1 MKKILHKLSAVILVI
16 AIIVCALPL
25 NVYAAEGA
33 EFIDTVY
40 FKNAKTS
47 RYLSLNDNSDTLG
60 NYMNAAAFGIDKVN
74 IVMKVKKLGN
84 NFLIQPAKST
94 VHTIAPTS
102 LTDGAKITMQL
113 SNGAPVTQWKFSK
126 TATGNYTIH
135 PANAPTFCLAI
146 NDSGKVV
153 LQTYKAD
160 ALNQQWQASKFTLRK
175 EGENAKALE
184 YGIDVSQWQADINW
198 QAVKEYGVDFAIL
211 RLGYSGETD
220 LKFEQNFAAAK
231 EQGIKLGVYIYSYAL
246 SVEEAED
253 DARQVLN
260 TLGARA
266 VGLEYPIFFDI
277 EDDSQ
282 AGFTKRKKTDMCLA
296 FIKII
301 KDAGCNVGVYAN
313 RNWFEEHI
321 YREEIELAGAD
332 IWRAQYLK
340 TDRASEDY
348 AVLDKPEVYSDVDI
362 WQFRSDGRV
371 AGIEDDVDM
380 NVAFKDYSNNV
391 FVYTGEPITPK
402 YPMYD
407 ELGNLLVEGVDY
419 SITYMNNVNVG
430 KGFAT
435 ITGINK
441 FVGKLYAT
449 REFNII
455 AKSIDDAKITGATN
469 TKRYTGAYIK
479 PLKKVKVVLG
489 NKTLKY
495 GTDYTISYKNNK
507 NVGTASL
514 TITGIGNYSGS
525 RSFNFKITKAKL
537 SSATITGI
545 ENKVHTGSARKLS
558 LKVKLEGTTLKSG
571 KDYTVSYK
579 NNVNFGTATVTIK
592 AKGSRVSGTVK
603 KTFKIVP
610 QAPKLKK
617 VTNQNLNSVTLN
629 WTHSDYATKYQLYRA
644 TSKDGKYKCVYQSP
658 DRWTYAYTNK
668 KLKEGTHYYYKIRSY
683 IKVNGKK
690 YYSAFSDVKKTNTKL
705 SDTTFKT
712 KRSKKKGTVTITI
725 QENVNVSKYIV
736 YISEKETS
744 GFKKVW
750 SGTELTYTHEG
761 LEKGKTYYVR
771 VRTYKK
777 TANGTVYGAKTRPKK
792 IVM

>member
-1 MKKILHKLSAVILVI
+1 MKKILSKFSAIILVVS
-16 AIIVCALPL
+16 IIICALPL

-40 FKNAKTS
+40 FKNAKTA
-47 RYLSLNDNSDTLG
+47 RYLSLNDNKDALG

-74 IVMKVKKLGN
+74 IVMKVKKLGD

-94 VHTIAPTS
+94 VHTIAPAS
-102 LTDGAKITMQL
+102 LSENSQITLQL
-113 SNGAPVTQWKFSK
+113 SNGAPITQWKIVA

-135 PANAPTFCLAI
+135 PVNAPTLCLAI

-231 EQGIKLGVYIYSYAL
+231 KEGIKLGVYIYSYAL
-246 SVEEAED
+246 SVKEAQD
-253 DARQVLN
+253 DAYQVLN
-260 TLGARA
+260 TLGNRA
-266 VGLEYPIFFDI
+266 AALEYPIFFDI
-277 EDDSQ
+277 EDKSQ
-282 AGFTKRKKTDMCLA
+282 EDFTKRKKTDMCLA
-296 FIKII
+296 FIKVI
-301 KDAGCNVGVYAN
+301 KDAGYPVGVYAN
-313 RNWFEEHI
+313 RNWFENHI
-321 YREEIELAGAD
+321 YREEIEAAGAD

-348 AVLDKPEVYSDVDI
+348 SVADNPEIYSDVDI

-371 AGIEDDVDM
+371 AGIEGDVDM
-380 NVAFKDYSNNV
+380 NVAFKGYTNKV
-391 FVYTGEPITPK
+391 FTYTGEPITPK

-419 SITYMNNVNVG
+419 TVTYMNNLNVG

-435 ITGINK
+435 ISGINK
-441 FVGKLYAT
+441 YVGKLFAT
-449 REFNII
+449 REFNIV
-455 AKSIDDAKITGATN
+455 AKPISNAKITGATDS
-469 TKRYTGAYIK
+469 KRYTGAYIK
-479 PLKKVKVVLG
+479 PQKKVKVVLD

-495 GTDYTISYKNNK
+495 GQDYTITYKNNK

-514 TITGIGNYSGS
+514 TVTGIGNYSGS

-545 ENKVHTGSARKLS
+545 KNKVHTGSARKLS

-579 NNVNFGTATVTIK
+579 NNVNFGKATVTIK

-603 KTFKIVP
+603 KTFNIVP
-610 QAPKLKK
+610 QTPKLKK
-617 VTNQNLNSVTLN
+617 VKSQKLKQVTLS

-658 DRWTYAYTNK
+658 DRWTYEYTNK

-683 IKVNGKK
+683 ITVNGKK
-690 YYSAFSDVKKTNTKL
+690 YYSDFSDVKKTNTKI
-705 SDTTFKT
+705 SNTTFET
-712 KRSKKKGTVTITI
+712 KRNKKKGTVTINI
-725 QENVNVSKYIV
+725 KKDKSVDKYIV
-736 YISEKETS
+736 YVSRKQNS

-750 SGTELTYTHEG
+750 SGKELTYVHEG
-761 LEKGKTYYVR
+761 LEKGKTYYIR

-777 TANGTVYGAKTRPKK
+777 TKNGAIYGDKTTPKK